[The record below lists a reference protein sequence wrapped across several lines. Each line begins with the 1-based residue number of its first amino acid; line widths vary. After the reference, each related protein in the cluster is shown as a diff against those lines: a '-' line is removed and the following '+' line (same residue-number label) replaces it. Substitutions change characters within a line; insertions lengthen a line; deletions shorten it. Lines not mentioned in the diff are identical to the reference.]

1 MDKEQFSKLLNE
13 QQKRGKE
20 LLSLISNM
28 HEGQNDFGDGMAM
41 FGGEDLFYVPEDE
54 LDEFTNKFEGWK
66 SYVLELLVTQFGG
79 NDQYVYDWD
88 SNIGTYISKREPIL
102 PQLKKKVNKGLA
114 LIDSFLQRLNL
125 HFNDYQNAEKAL
137 KQNRYKTPM
146 VFISH
151 SSKDKDFAEALV
163 VLLEDLGM
171 DSTNLFCS
179 SIDGYG
185 VGLSQDIF
193 ETLRSLFNEHNL
205 FVIFIHSPRYYK
217 SPVSLNEMG
226 AAWVLKT
233 DFCSFLTTDMEF
245 GMMKGVVNG
254 STISIKVD
262 NDDTPARLSE
272 LKDKL
277 TSVFELPTIDGTKW
291 ERKRQAFLDKVLSIE
306 YNTPTEDIT
315 EPTFKFSSEE
325 LQIFSKWANNVTD
338 KTYIVVKT
346 RAGLEVHF
354 GYRNG
359 YTFSYG
365 EEEASFE
372 DFMQRLQAAGLI
384 VADRYDDKNHQP
396 IYKIT
401 KKGYDYAKTITV

>member
-1 MDKEQFSKLLNE
+1 MSRISDILSKQVAVAETLLQRAIAIPDGDSNTRVAGYIRYDESITRPLAKDVEAWQTETTEFLRILYGEEARQVADFERCINNKNHYFKFREGIQSEIQDCISKLNAFI
-13 QQKRGKE
+13 KA
-20 LLSLISNM
+20 
-28 HEGQNDFGDGMAM
+28 DAM
-41 FGGEDLFYVPEDE
+41 IQE
-54 LDEFTNKFEGWK
+54 T
-66 SYVLELLVTQFGG
+66 LVTG
-79 NDQYVYDWD
+79 
-88 SNIGTYISKREPIL
+88 SKESTEV
-102 PQLKKKVNKGLA
+102 K
-114 LIDSFLQRLNL
+114 
-125 HFNDYQNAEKAL
+125 
-137 KQNRYKTPM
+137 KTPM